1 MYTYVFYLLLVILKM
16 AYEEIGTRHGKKCYH
31 MPHMRLL
38 DDDRKKIR
46 FTNYGKCDRRKAH
59 KKFVDASY
67 LRHKIDDE
75 EDMKNIEN
83 DVVTSRFMMM
93 MQSSYGQMI
102 DEAMKTF
109 VTREQELSSVEIRG
123 KMTLNLKSKIFAKN
137 LNLFAL
143 FFKGLYKF
151 ANRNPKGKAFSKY
164 LLNKYLHLPDE
175 KKIREKVEMEKRKL
189 LSQGNS
195 KKKSDDDDH
204 DELDDNDDRIYG
216 DEKNKII
223 PAFKT
228 N

>member
-1 MYTYVFYLLLVILKM
+1 MYTYTFYLLLVILKM

-46 FTNYGKCDRRKAH
+46 ITNYGKYDRRKAH

-83 DVVTSRFMMM
+83 DLVTSRFMMM
-93 MQSSYGQMI
+93 MQSCYGQMI

-175 KKIREKVEMEKRKL
+175 KKIRRWKWKNVNYYRKETVR
-189 LSQGNS
+189 
-195 KKKSDDDDH
+195 KKSDDDDH